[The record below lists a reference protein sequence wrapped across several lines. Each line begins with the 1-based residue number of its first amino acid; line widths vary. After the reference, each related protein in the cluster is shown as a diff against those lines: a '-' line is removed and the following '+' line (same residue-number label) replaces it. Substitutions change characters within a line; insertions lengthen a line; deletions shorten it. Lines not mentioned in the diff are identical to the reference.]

1 MTPFITA
8 NEVQQLTNEE
18 RLAYADYVS
27 DYLEENPQDGK
38 LFIEAT
44 F

>member
-8 NEVQQLTNEE
+8 TERQALTNEE

-27 DYLEENPQDGK
+27 DYLQENPSDFDQ
-38 LFIEAT
+38 FIDSLN
-44 F
+44 